1 MLLDR
6 HFAKYMEAYRLLV
19 FLWVFLVAIEIPD
32 GAMATEK
39 ITITAPAASEGQ
51 DTFVILMQ
59 FIYKIFLSSR
69 KNKKRSVWLK
79 GDFSFHINIYFK
91 VLL

>member
-69 KNKKRSVWLK
+69 KYKKKSMWLK
-79 GDFSFHINIYFK
+79 GDFSFHINI
-91 VLL
+91 

>member
-1 MLLDR
+1 MLFYRFFRRTRVLLDR

-39 ITITAPAASEGQ
+39 ISITAPTASEGQ
-51 DTFVILMQ
+51 DTFVIPMQ
-59 FIYKIFLSSR
+59 FIYKIVLSSR
-69 KNKKRSVWLK
+69 KYKKKKRR
-79 GDFSFHINIYFK
+79 G
-91 VLL
+91 

>member
-32 GAMATEK
+32 GAIATEK

-69 KNKKRSVWLK
+69 KNKKDRCGQKVISV
-79 GDFSFHINIYFK
+79 FT
-91 VLL
+91 